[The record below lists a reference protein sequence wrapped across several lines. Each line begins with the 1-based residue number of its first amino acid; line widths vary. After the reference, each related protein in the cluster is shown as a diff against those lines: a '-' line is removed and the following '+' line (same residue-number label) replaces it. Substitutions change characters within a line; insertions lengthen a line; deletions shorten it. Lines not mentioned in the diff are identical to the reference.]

1 MRLWG
6 ICTAVEEIVNTSL
19 DCGCWYISTQWK
31 FLITVSY
38 WLMGVKYKKW
48 FYIYVSVFSAMQV
61 HHCGSFASCS
71 SLEQTYLLHLSHVG
85 IYQESAKNRNICKL
99 KMLHAESE
107 MRSCQKK
114 MKLIVCSF
122 FVNSLVAL
130 WWVSIIS
137 NSTHKAWGMKENF
150 CDEWMN
156 PYFVL
161 LMLYGAVSMD
171 GRDIRVIGLLLRPP
185 L

>member
-1 MRLWG
+1 MFLVL
-6 ICTAVEEIVNTSL
+6 CKYTIVVPL
-19 DCGCWYISTQWK
+19 Q
-31 FLITVSY
+31 
-38 WLMGVKYKKW
+38 
-48 FYIYVSVFSAMQV
+48 AA
-61 HHCGSFASCS
+61 H
-71 SLEQTYLLHLSHVG
+71 HLSKHTYY
-85 IYQESAKNRNICKL
+85 IFPMSAYIRKVQKNRNICKL

-171 GRDIRVIGLLLRPP
+171 GRDIRVIGLLLLPP
-185 L
+185 CKYLFLLIRTLCILTSWDLWHGMM